1 MKTLDKT
8 LKSLKRHMSQ
18 EKLEDEEEMIS
29 REDYEELL
37 AEQDSNLPK

>member
-1 MKTLDKT
+1 
-8 LKSLKRHMSQ
+8 MSQ